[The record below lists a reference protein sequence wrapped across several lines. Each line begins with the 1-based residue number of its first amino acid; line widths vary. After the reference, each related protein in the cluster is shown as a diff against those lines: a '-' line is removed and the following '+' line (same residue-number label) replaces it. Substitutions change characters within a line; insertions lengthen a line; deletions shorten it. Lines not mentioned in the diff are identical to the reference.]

1 MLESLFIRLRAFVV
15 CTLNTRILLLL
26 LMRLLRL
33 LVDNVGRE
41 HCSSSH
47 GKQIDSHLL
56 CTVLELTLD
65 RDQLFAL
72 LVLGDRLMSDKL
84 DLSFS
89 VAFVRV

>member
-15 CTLNTRILLLL
+15 CTLNTRILLL

>member
-89 VAFVRV
+89 VAFVLV